1 MLLVVVLY
9 EEEGRIRE
17 DGDETR
23 FGAKVVVKSQH
34 VRRLFYLKTAVQLT
48 RKDYNVSGIS
58 GAMSRK

>member
-9 EEEGRIRE
+9 EGRIRE

-23 FGAKVVVKSQH
+23 FGAKVVVKSRH

>member
-1 MLLVVVLY
+1 MK
-9 EEEGRIRE
+9 RRE
-17 DGDETR
+17 GDETR